1 MEGRSLWKKAWLG
14 WKSFAHKLGNFQAR
28 VILTV
33 LYFVVI
39 APFCLIVRLFSD
51 PLSLKSKTPKGW
63 IERTEGDSPT
73 DDGRRTEIKRAAEQ
87 F

>member
-1 MEGRSLWKKAWLG
+1 MEDRSLWKRAWLG

-39 APFCLIVRLFSD
+39 APFCLVVRLFSD
-51 PLSLKSKTPKGW
+51 PLSLKKTTAKGW
-63 IERTEGDSPT
+63 IERTEDAKADDS
-73 DDGRRTEIKRAAEQ
+73 RRNEIKRAAEQ